1 MIPDINLM
9 PKLEKGESSSKRM
22 FLFIGILTV
31 LTLVILGWI
40 YFSAKSDLS
49 RFTSERDALQLE
61 LEALNAEV
69 ASYEINNQGSIEES
83 VAFVERVSYAVSPI
97 VDETKGLLPQNTYLR
112 SYVFSEDSLQV
123 EVDFETLNSISSY
136 VSSLEKSPFFDD
148 VQVGVISNFEL
159 DSTRQNGSDTVSFDE
174 IPRYSVEFNLIYNQ
188 AYVAA
193 GGER

>member
-9 PKLEKGESSSKRM
+9 PNLEKGESSSKRM